1 MPTLDLD
8 HALAG
13 LADAITGGDLV
24 RALASGR
31 RRGQAPP
38 DPERVE
44 VRPLVLDA
52 RPHLQVT
59 ARSGPAVRTTNHGL
73 EDAVAAREVVEAL
86 LAVPYATWH
95 VETSGQTVQLRV
107 TKRGAAQVHRA
118 ARTPEATTAG
128 ATGGTTA
135 RTPVGPTGVRALDG
149 RAGAAPGVHDRP
161 KAHLLAPEDPLFTV
175 LGADGDKRKQVDA
188 FLRQLA
194 AAAPAPPP
202 GRPLRVVDLGCG
214 NAYLT
219 LAAHRWLSGRDGGVR
234 TVGVELRGDLVA
246 RSTERAARAG
256 LEGVSFVAG
265 TIAQADPVPALGGV
279 PDVVLALHACDTAT
293 DDALARAVR
302 WGAPTVLAAP
312 CCHHDVQRQIGTA
325 ASSAPGPWA
334 MVTRHAILRE
344 RLADVLTDAL
354 RASVLRLA
362 GYRVDVVE
370 FIGSAHTPRN
380 AMIRAVRTGA
390 PPTSAQVAE
399 HRELTAAW
407 GVRPALAVALADELA
422 PVLEARG

>member
-8 HALAG
+8 DALRE
-13 LADAITGGDLV
+13 LADAIIGGDLV
-24 RALASGR
+24 RATASGR

-44 VRPLVLDA
+44 VRPLLIDA

-59 ARSGPAVRTTNHGL
+59 ARSGPAVRTANHGL
-73 EDAVAAREVVEAL
+73 GDAVAARDAAATRTAVDAL
-86 LAVPYATWH
+86 LALPFATWH
-95 VETSGQTVQLRV
+95 VETAAQTLQLRV

-118 ARTPEATTAG
+118 TRAPE
-128 ATGGTTA
+128 
-135 RTPVGPTGVRALDG
+135 G
-149 RAGAAPGVHDRP
+149 RAGTSGVAGAGDGGLPAHDRP
-161 KAHLLAPEDPLFTV
+161 KAHLLAPDDPLFAV

-194 AAAPAPPP
+194 AAAPAPPAEQD
-202 GRPLRVVDLGCG
+202 RPLRVVDLGCG

-219 LAAHRWLSGRDGGVR
+219 LAAHRWLSGRDGRVR
-234 TVGVELRGDLVA
+234 TVGVELREDLVA
-246 RSTERAARAG
+246 RSTDRAAQAG

-265 TIAQADPVPALGGV
+265 TIDGADPVPALGGA

-325 ASSAPGPWA
+325 SSAAPAPYA
-334 MVTRHAILRE
+334 MLTRHPILRE
-344 RLADVLTDAL
+344 RFADVLTDAL
-354 RASVLRLA
+354 RASILRLL

-370 FIGSAHTPRN
+370 FVGSAHTPRN
-380 AMIRAVRTGA
+380 ALLRAVRTGA
-390 PPTSAQVAE
+390 APTRAQIEE
-399 HRELTAAW
+399 HRAMTAAW

-422 PVLEARG
+422 AAGLPA

>member
-1 MPTLDLD
+1 MPTLDLHD
-8 HALAG
+8 ALAE

-44 VRPLVLDA
+44 VRPLVVDA

-59 ARSGPAVRTTNHGL
+59 ARSGPAVRTANHGL
-73 EDAVAAREVVEAL
+73 EDVVAAREAVAAL

-95 VETSGQTVQLRV
+95 VETSARTVQLRV

-118 ARTPEATTAG
+118 ARAPD
-128 ATGGTTA
+128 
-135 RTPVGPTGVRALDG
+135 GP
-149 RAGAAPGVHDRP
+149 AAAAHDRP
-161 KAHLLAPEDPLFTV
+161 KAHLLAPDDPLFAV

-194 AAAPAPPP
+194 AAAPAPPA

-219 LAAHRWLSGRDGGVR
+219 LAAHRWLSERDGGTGAERVR
-234 TVGVELRGDLVA
+234 TVGVELREDLVA

-256 LEGVSFVAG
+256 LEGVTFVPG
-265 TIAQADPVPALGGV
+265 TIARADPVPALGGV

-312 CCHHDVQRQIGTA
+312 CCHHDVQRQIGTGS
-325 ASSAPGPWA
+325 SSAPGSWA
-334 MVTRHAILRE
+334 VVTRHAILRE

-354 RASVLRLA
+354 RAAVLRLV

-370 FIGSAHTPRN
+370 FVGSAHTPRN
-380 AMIRAVRTGA
+380 AMIRAVRTGS
-390 PPTSAQVAE
+390 PPTAAQVAE
-399 HRELTAAW
+399 YAAMTRQW
-407 GVRPALAVALADELA
+407 GVRPALAERLADELA
-422 PVLEARG
+422 PVLEAHG